1 MDGKGKVKP
10 IINSGSIV
18 KEAYSVSQMLFE
30 QFLSKNY
37 NICFEIYEA
46 NKIKTLEV
54 LRSFELTEMKFPWN
68 LSTQT
73 NYYKGF
79 SSVDET
85 EVLVLVDI
93 KEFKGDCEISIYT
106 QTLESMHLI
115 YNTLFE
121 KAVKD
126 FIKKNEVIIS
136 FTDFVLAG
144 GQVQESS
151 KRLKKETYNFI
162 SEKYYPF
169 LNMENFIHEF
179 LTRQEN
185 ILVLTGET
193 GTGKT
198 KFSSLILK
206 YALNNYNLIEDCLKL
221 NNNYDEDEEDD
232 EYGDREGSI
241 DEKEKEIKVGY
252 LKNED
257 ILALDQFWSLIKN
270 KRFDF
275 IILDDIDYMLLPRTR
290 EVDSTIDINR
300 SKFISQLLSYTDGMI
315 PNSTKFII
323 TSNKTDKEIDKALM
337 RPGRMFDIL
346 SFRQLEKEEALNIW
360 LNFELKEELFQNYF
374 ENHFETEETISQA
387 ELGSLIYQTRLKS
400 SRKSYIIEDNISIT
414 KKAIKASNKKIGIKS
429 NTK

>member
-1 MDGKGKVKP
+1 MDGKGKGKDF
-10 IINSGSIV
+10 ISGSVV

-30 QFLSKNY
+30 SFLSKNY
-37 NICFEIYEA
+37 NINFEIYEA
-46 NKIKTLEV
+46 NKVKTLEV
-54 LRSFELTEMKFPWN
+54 LKGFNLTEMVFPWN

-73 NYYKGF
+73 NYYKGV
-79 SSVDET
+79 STVDQT
-85 EVLVLVDI
+85 ELLVLVDI
-93 KEFKGDCEISIYT
+93 KEFKGDCEISIYA
-106 QTLESMHLI
+106 QTLEAIHLI

-121 KAVKD
+121 KAVRD

-136 FTDFVLAG
+136 FTDFILAG

-151 KRLKKETYNFI
+151 KRLKKETYNYI

-169 LNMENFIHEF
+169 IKMDEFINEF

-206 YALNNYNLIEDCLKL
+206 YSIDNYNLIEDSLKL
-221 NNNYDEDEEDD
+221 NNSYDEDEAEAED

-257 ILALDQFWSLIKN
+257 ILAMDSFWSILKN

-323 TSNKTDKEIDKALM
+323 TSNKSDKEIDQALM

-346 SFRQLEKEEALNIW
+346 SFRPLNQEEALNIW
-360 LNFELKEELFQNYF
+360 LSFDLKEDQFDKYF
-374 ENHFETEETISQA
+374 GEETEITHAS
-387 ELGSLIYQTRLKS
+387 LGSLIYQTRLKGT
-400 SRKSYIIEDNISIT
+400 RKNYMNEDNISIT
-414 KKAIKASNKKIGIKS
+414 KKAIKNASKKIGIKS
-429 NTK
+429 EKK

>member
-1 MDGKGKVKP
+1 MDGKGKGKDF
-10 IINSGSIV
+10 ISGSVV

-30 QFLSKNY
+30 SFLSKNY
-37 NICFEIYEA
+37 NINFDIFEA
-46 NKIKTLEV
+46 NKMKTLEV
-54 LRSFELTEMKFPWN
+54 LKNFNLKEMVFPWN

-73 NYYKGF
+73 NYYKGI
-79 SSVDET
+79 STVDNT
-85 EVLVLVDI
+85 ELLVLVDI
-93 KEFKGDCEISIYT
+93 KEFKGDCEISIYS
-106 QTLESMHLI
+106 QTLEAMNLI
-115 YNTLFE
+115 YTTLFE
-121 KAVKD
+121 KAVRD

-151 KRLKKETYNFI
+151 KRLKKETYNYI

-169 LNMENFIHEF
+169 IKMDEFINEF

-206 YALNNYNLIEDCLKL
+206 YAIDNYNLIEDSLKL
-221 NNNYDEDEEDD
+221 NNSYDEEEEED

-257 ILALDQFWSLIKN
+257 ILAMDSFWSIIKN

-275 IILDDIDYMLLPRTR
+275 IILDDLDYMLLPRTR

-323 TSNKTDKEIDKALM
+323 TSNKSDKEIDKALM

-346 SFRQLEKEEALNIW
+346 SFRPLIQKEALNIW
-360 LNFELKEELFQNYF
+360 LSFELKEELFYKNF
-374 ENHFETEETISQA
+374 EEEIEISHA
-387 ELGSLIYQTRLKS
+387 ALGSLIYQMRLKGT
-400 SRKSYIIEDNISIT
+400 RKNYMNEDNISIT
-414 KKAIKASNKKIGIKS
+414 KTAIKNANKKIGIKS
-429 NTK
+429 EKK

>member
-1 MDGKGKVKP
+1 MDGKGKGKDF
-10 IINSGSIV
+10 ISGSVV

-30 QFLSKNY
+30 SFLSKNY
-37 NICFEIYEA
+37 NINFDIFEA
-46 NKIKTLEV
+46 NKMKTLEV
-54 LRSFELTEMKFPWN
+54 LKNFNLKEMVFPWN

-73 NYYKGF
+73 NYYKGI
-79 SSVDET
+79 STVDNT
-85 EVLVLVDI
+85 ELLVLVDI
-93 KEFKGDCEISIYT
+93 KEFKGDCEISIYS
-106 QTLESMHLI
+106 QTLEAMNLI
-115 YNTLFE
+115 YTTLFE
-121 KAVKD
+121 KAVRD

-151 KRLKKETYNFI
+151 KRLKKETYNYI

-169 LNMENFIHEF
+169 IKMDEFINEF

-206 YALNNYNLIEDCLKL
+206 YAIDNYNLIEDSLKL
-221 NNNYDEDEEDD
+221 NNSYDEEEEED

-257 ILALDQFWSLIKN
+257 ILAMDSFWSIIKN

-275 IILDDIDYMLLPRTR
+275 IILDDLDYMLLPRTR

-323 TSNKTDKEIDKALM
+323 TSNKSDKEIDKALM

-346 SFRQLEKEEALNIW
+346 SFRPLTQKEALNIW
-360 LNFELKEELFQNYF
+360 LSFELKEELFYKNF
-374 ENHFETEETISQA
+374 EEEIEISHA
-387 ELGSLIYQTRLKS
+387 ALGSLIYQMRLKGT
-400 SRKSYIIEDNISIT
+400 RKNYMNEDNISIT
-414 KKAIKASNKKIGIKS
+414 KTAIKNANKKIGIKS
-429 NTK
+429 EKK